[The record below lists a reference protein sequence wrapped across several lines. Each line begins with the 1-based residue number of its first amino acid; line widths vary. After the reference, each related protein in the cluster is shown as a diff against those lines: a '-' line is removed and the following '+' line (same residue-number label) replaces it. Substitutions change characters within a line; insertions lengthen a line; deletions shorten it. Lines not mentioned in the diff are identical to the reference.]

1 MIQYQILQSDILRIE
16 GLRVSRISAEI
27 LGVKGLNCVSVN
39 VLMLQ
44 LMNFV
49 KVISSNFYVAHVGL
63 FGPGNPQ
70 RTTKLLTWKML

>member
-1 MIQYQILQSDILRIE
+1 M
-16 GLRVSRISAEI
+16 
-27 LGVKGLNCVSVN
+27 KGLNCVSVN
-39 VLMLQ
+39 VIMLQ

-63 FGPGNPQ
+63 FWPGNPQ